1 MNHGRIL
8 TNRINELQKIV
19 LRLVYSV
26 FISNFSELL
35 LKDLAIKHV
44 TIRQRNLQ
52 TLAYKMFK
60 VKNNLTPETMKN
72 SLSFKRLL
80 YNIRKS

>member
-1 MNHGRIL
+1 MNHSRIL
-8 TNRINELQKIV
+8 TNRINELQETV
-19 LRLVYSV
+19 LGLVYSV

-35 LKDLAIKHV
+35 IEDLAIKH
-44 TIRQRNLQ
+44 QHNLQ
-52 TLAYKMFK
+52 ALAYKMFK
-60 VKNNLTPETMKN
+60 AKNNLTPETMKN

>member
-1 MNHGRIL
+1 MNHSRIL
-8 TNRINELQKIV
+8 TNRINELQETE

-26 FISNFSELL
+26 FISNFPELL
-35 LKDLAIKHV
+35 IKDLAIKHV
-44 TIRQRNLQ
+44 TTHQRNLQ

-72 SLSFKRLL
+72 SLSFKRLH
-80 YNIRKS
+80 